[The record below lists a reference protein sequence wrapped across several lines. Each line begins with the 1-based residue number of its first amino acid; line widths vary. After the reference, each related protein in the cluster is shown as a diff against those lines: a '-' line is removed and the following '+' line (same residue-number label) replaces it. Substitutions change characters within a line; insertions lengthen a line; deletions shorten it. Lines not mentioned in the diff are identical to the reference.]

1 MVFKSKIKSVQVD
14 TLVGPFSKVAGDVYY
29 GGGLQIEGTVEGNVL
44 ARCEDKC
51 VLMLGESGVVQGE
64 IRGPYIVIDGTVHG
78 DVHSS
83 ESIELKAGARVN
95 GDIYYS
101 SLGISAGAEVNGRL
115 VYQNSPAVA
124 ESE

>member
-1 MVFKSKIKSVQVD
+1 MCTMVAV
-14 TLVGPFSKVAGDVYY
+14 
-29 GGGLQIEGTVEGNVL
+29 LQIEGTVEGNVL

-83 ESIELKAGARVN
+83 ESIELKAGARGQRGYLLQFA
-95 GDIYYS
+95 GDQRR
-101 SLGISAGAEVNGRL
+101 G
-115 VYQNSPAVA
+115 
-124 ESE
+124 